1 MPEVVGEYIDQI
13 CSIELRPNSGNIP
26 RGVTR
31 NLYEAARSKVDGPLS
46 TRMAQALVERVWPGS
61 AVVIVTGAGG
71 EPYLPHAEI
80 DGLLGAAAIARA
92 LTLGLGA
99 QVHIAVEENVVN
111 SIRQVL
117 VAAEL
122 SSVLAGERM
131 LPQAV
136 TIQTSPISAEES
148 KQESDRLLA
157 ELNPAAVIAIEKLSE
172 CPDGTIRGSTGFDWD
187 SIHFKPRFLFQAARE
202 QGVLTCGI
210 GDCGNEVGFGSVPEV
225 ATIMPAGALMR
236 STVVTDHLLVAGV
249 SNWGGYA
256 LNGMLAFLTERPDVL
271 VGPEMIEAMMRAA
284 VQAGSWDGLYNRP
297 VLCDDG
303 IPLPAHRALGELV
316 ATAVRQG
323 LLRDVRSPSH

>member
-1 MPEVVGEYIDQI
+1 MPDVVGEYIDQI
-13 CSIELRPNSGNIP
+13 CSIELRPNGGNIP

-31 NLYEAARSKVDGPLS
+31 NLYEAARAKVDGPLS
-46 TRMAQALVERVWPGS
+46 TRMAQALVGRVG
-61 AVVIVTGAGG
+61 AGDNVLIVTGAGG

-99 QVHIAVEENVVN
+99 QVHIAVEANVVN

-122 SSVLAGERM
+122 SSIVAGERM

-136 TIQTSPISAEES
+136 TVQTSPISAEDSER
-148 KQESDRLLA
+148 EAARLLA
-157 ELNPAAVIAIEKLSE
+157 ELRPAAVIAIEKLSE
-172 CPDGTIRGSTGFDWD
+172 CPDGKIRGSTGFDWD
-187 SIHFKPRFLFQAARE
+187 DIHFKPRFLFNAARE

-225 ATIMPAGALMR
+225 ATIMPAGEIMR

-256 LNGMLAFLTERPDVL
+256 LNAMIAFLVDRPDL
-271 VGPEMIEAMMRAA
+271 LTGPDMIEAMMRAA
-284 VQAGSWDGLYNRP
+284 VAAGSWDGLYNRP

-303 IPLPAHRALGELV
+303 IPLSAHRALGELV

-323 LLRDVRSPSH
+323 LLRDIHSPSH